1 MFAALGL
8 VVIGAALLVPLRSG
22 GVVEVADR
30 FDPQAPVEV
39 RSSVEPYRLVCLG
52 GNPCPS
58 VSRSWEFDRVVS
70 SAELS
75 TWLDDA
81 GFTGE
86 LRGDCDD
93 PPGPTVPACSFR
105 GEASG
110 YSTQLF
116 LRVDAGAS
124 TSSLTLNV
132 R

>member
-1 MFAALGL
+1 MLVVLGL
-8 VVIGAALLVPLRSG
+8 VVVGAALLVPLPSG

-30 FDPQAPVEV
+30 FDPQASVEA
-39 RSSVEPYRLVCLG
+39 RSSVEPYRLLCLG

-58 VSRSWEFDRVVS
+58 VSRSWKFDRVVS

-81 GFTGE
+81 GFSGE

-110 YSTQLF
+110 YTTQLF
-116 LRVDAGAS
+116 LRVDAEAS
-124 TSSLTLNV
+124 SSSLTLSV